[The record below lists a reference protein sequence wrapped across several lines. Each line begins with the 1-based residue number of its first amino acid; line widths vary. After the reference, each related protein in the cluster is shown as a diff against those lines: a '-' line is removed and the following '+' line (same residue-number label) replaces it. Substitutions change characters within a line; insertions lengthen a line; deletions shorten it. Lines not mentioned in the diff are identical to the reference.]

1 MRTDHDPAAVRRGLL
16 REGAAYLGH
25 GLLYGFGYLRNR
37 HETERRQDL
46 HTVVFVHGLGANRSG
61 FFPLQAYLSWHGFN
75 RQYAYNY
82 RSSGASIEGLGLELK
97 RRLDRDVKGGRITLV
112 AHSMGG
118 LVARV
123 YLQML
128 GGNRRVDELI
138 TITTPHS
145 GSHATAFLPTRLV
158 SQLKI
163 EGPFLEHLNGL
174 PPPEGVRTLS
184 IAASE
189 DLMVLP
195 PSNAF
200 CPFGEQRMLEG
211 RGHLDVLFSRDLFQI
226 VREHLGEA
234 TPALETLEHAV

>member
-25 GLLYGFGYLRNR
+25 GLLFGFGYLRNR
-37 HETERRQDL
+37 HRPERRQDL
-46 HTVVFVHGLGANRSG
+46 HTLVFVHGLGANRSG
-61 FFPLQAYLSWHGFN
+61 FFPLQAYLSWHGFP

-82 RSSGASIEGLGLELK
+82 RSSGSSIEGLGLELK

-128 GGNRRVDELI
+128 GGERRVDDLI
-138 TITTPHS
+138 TITTPHL

-158 SQLKI
+158 SQLKT
-163 EGPFLEHLNGL
+163 EGPFLEHLNSL
-174 PPPEGVRTLS
+174 PPPQGVRTLS

-200 CPFGEQRMLEG
+200 CPFGDQRMLEG
-211 RGHLDVLFSRDLFQI
+211 RGHLDVLFSRELFKI
-226 VREHLGEA
+226 VRGRLRD
-234 TPALETLEHAV
+234 PAPTVESTV